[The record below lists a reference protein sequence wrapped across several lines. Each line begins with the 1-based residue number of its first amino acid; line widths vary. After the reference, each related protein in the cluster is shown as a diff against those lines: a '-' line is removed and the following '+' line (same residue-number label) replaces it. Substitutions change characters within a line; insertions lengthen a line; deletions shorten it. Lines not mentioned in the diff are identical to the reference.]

1 MSEEIAHLYFPTIL
15 PDRIIVELLV
25 TSVLTIPFTLW
36 MYVTKPPLTVP
47 SLISYIHRLSTIF
60 KRHVTGNA
68 RHHMIELILLS
79 ILWAMFLVGAIIT
92 TVSIQVI
99 PYNPRLLT

>member
-36 MYVTKPPLTVP
+36 MYVIKPTHGTLVDFLHSQTFHYIQASCHRKCTPPYDRVDTVVYPLGYVP
-47 SLISYIHRLSTIF
+47 R
-60 KRHVTGNA
+60 RG
-68 RHHMIELILLS
+68 HHHHS
-79 ILWAMFLVGAIIT
+79 
-92 TVSIQVI
+92 
-99 PYNPRLLT
+99 